1 MNFEVP
7 LATGLTRVE
16 QHPSEGA
23 AARRFNGGWQQDD
36 DNPEVT
42 IAVFVLCD
50 LHMGT
55 GEKVFFILFS
65 TRGETKEAQ
74 LTPLPMPQTSHR
86 SGIEGVRSFLF
97 ILLLSQVA

>member
-36 DNPEVT
+36 DHPEVT
-42 IAVFVLCD
+42 ITGFVLCD
-50 LHMGT
+50 FHMGT
-55 GEKVFFILFS
+55 GEKVFFIPFLNPRGNEGGS
-65 TRGETKEAQ
+65 TDPSSCATNF
-74 LTPLPMPQTSHR
+74 PQKWD
-86 SGIEGVRSFLF
+86 
-97 ILLLSQVA
+97 